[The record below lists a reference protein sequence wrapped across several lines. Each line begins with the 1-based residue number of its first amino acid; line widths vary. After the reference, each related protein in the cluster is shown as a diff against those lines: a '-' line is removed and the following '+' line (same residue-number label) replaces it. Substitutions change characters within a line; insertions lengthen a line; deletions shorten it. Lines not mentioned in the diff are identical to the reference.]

1 MKKKLKKYWKLLK
14 ETYEQFMSND
24 PFQQSA
30 VIAYYTLFSLP
41 SLLVIIIST
50 AGYFF
55 GREAVQNQ
63 ITGEIGQFIGQGTSE
78 AIETMISNAFLEG
91 GSIFT
96 IIFGIAMLLFGAT
109 GAFFQLKRAMNKIW
123 GVREKKENIKSMILD
138 RVISFGMILALGF
151 MMMVSLVISAL
162 VTALSGYISTYAPEI
177 TAVVLNLFNF
187 LFSYIFVGFLF
198 ASIFKLLP
206 DVKIRWKTTFVGA
219 SMTTI
224 LFLIGEYGLGFYFS
238 QSNPASVYGG
248 ASSVVLILMWVYY
261 TCMIMFFGAE
271 FTVQYALMKGEKV
284 EPNKF
289 SEPAIHQEMAEM
301 ERKRIYLEKNQEK
314 LDELSADDKGDS

>member
-1 MKKKLKKYWKLLK
+1 MN
-14 ETYEQFMSND
+14 ND

-96 IIFGIAMLLFGAT
+96 MIFGLAMLIFGAT

-123 GVREKKENIKSMILD
+123 GVREKKENFKRMILD
-138 RVISFGMILALGF
+138 RVISFGMIIAIGF
-151 MMMVSLVISAL
+151 MLIVSLVISAL
-162 VTALSGYISTYAPEI
+162 VTALSGYISTYAPDI
-177 TAVVLNLFNF
+177 TAVALDIFNF
-187 LFSYIFVGFLF
+187 LISYIFVGFLF
-198 ASIFKLLP
+198 ASVFKLLP

-224 LFLIGEYGLGFYFS
+224 LFLVGEYALGFYFG

-248 ASSVVLILMWVYY
+248 ASSVVLILIWVYY
-261 TCMIMFFGAE
+261 SCMIMFFGAE

-284 EPNKF
+284 EPNRF

-301 ERKRIYLEKNQEK
+301 ERKRIYLEKNQKK
-314 LDELSADDKGDS
+314 LDELSSEGKGDSYKEE